1 MGTGQRPTWRIGV
14 TLVWAVGTSL
24 LWSANGTAQDAQAAR
39 REVTAARNLARR
51 AADLL
56 RAGKLEEAASTLTQ
70 SQERLA
76 KALEGAAD
84 EVRKQAQPAWQSLQA
99 THAALQLEGVTLPS
113 LQPLAA
119 LMTAAEAGPSFTGAV
134 APILTKHCGRCH
146 IERQEGRLSV
156 ASYHA
161 LMNEAPGG
169 AIVLPGDAEGSR
181 LLDVI
186 ESGDMPR
193 GGGKLSPPEL
203 ETLRKWIAAGAKF
216 DGTDPNARLTNG
228 GSAAPRRP
236 TPPAVQRA
244 TGDETVSFSRDL
256 AGVLVERCLGCH
268 GGGRNVRAQFNL
280 STFAGLLRG
289 GDNGPPVT
297 PGQPAK
303 SLLIQ
308 KLQGTGG
315 GERMPQGGPPL
326 SDELIAQ
333 FETWIQEG
341 ARFDR
346 ADANQNLEIVAATAR
361 AEQATH
367 EQLRADRDKRAA
379 ESWRVVLPDSP
390 AERLQSASFLLL
402 GNVSERELTEL
413 SAQAEALVPRI
424 GKLLKLPDGAPPL
437 KGGATLYFFRTG
449 YDYGEFGRMVEKRE
463 LPAHWRAHF
472 GYDVVDAYAAFQLT
486 GQDEET
492 RETVLAQQIASLY
505 VAAQGSVPNWFAQGV
520 GRAVAARLVNRSP
533 LAASWLEQAQAALP
547 RLQSPGEFLQG
558 RPSVEEA
565 EVLGYRYADFLMN
578 DMRRLQKL
586 FEAVRAGR
594 PFAESFEQAYGGS
607 PEQVAVTWF
616 ARESQRGKRGR

>member
-1 MGTGQRPTWRIGV
+1 MGTGRRVSRLIGLAV
-14 TLVWAVGTSL
+14 LCAVGTCLCSVADC
-24 LWSANGTAQDAQAAR
+24 SAQDAQAVR
-39 REVTAARNLARR
+39 RELSAARNLTRR
-51 AADLL
+51 AADLQ
-56 RAGKLEEAASTLTQ
+56 RAGKLEEAAAALTQ
-70 SQERLA
+70 SQERLT
-76 KALEGAAD
+76 KLLDGAAD
-84 EVRKQAQPAWQSLQA
+84 DVRKQAQPTWQSIQS

-113 LQPLAA
+113 LQPLTA
-119 LMTAAEAGPSFTGAV
+119 LMTAAESGPSFTGAV

-146 IERQEGRLSV
+146 IERQEGGLSI
-156 ASYHA
+156 ASFNT

-181 LLDVI
+181 LVDVI

-216 DGTDPNARLTNG
+216 DGTDPNARLVNG
-228 GSAAPRRP
+228 GPAAPPRP

-244 TGDETVSFSRDL
+244 TGDEKVSFSRDL

-268 GGGRNVRAQFNL
+268 GGARNVRAQFNL
-280 STFAGLLRG
+280 STFSGLLRG
-289 GDNGPPVT
+289 GDNGPPIK
-297 PGQPAK
+297 PGGPAE

-308 KLQGTGG
+308 KLKGTGG

-326 SDELIAQ
+326 SAELIAQ

-346 ADANQNLEIVAATAR
+346 ADANQSLEIVAATAR
-361 AEQATH
+361 AELATH

-379 ESWRVVLPDSP
+379 DSWRVVLPDSP
-390 AERLQSASFLLL
+390 AERVQSTSFLSL
-402 GNVSERELTEL
+402 GNVSDRELSEL
-413 SAQAEALVPRI
+413 SAQAETLVPRI
-424 GKLLKLPDGAPPL
+424 VKLLKLSSDAPPL

-472 GYDVVDAYAAFQLT
+472 GYDVVDAYAAFHLT
-486 GQDEET
+486 GQDGET
-492 RETVLAQQIASLY
+492 RETVLVQQIASLY

-533 LAASWLEQAQAALP
+533 LAASWLDSAQAALP
-547 RLQSPGEFLQG
+547 KLQSPGEFLQG

-565 EVLGYRYADFLMN
+565 ELLSYRYADFLMS
-578 DMRRLQKL
+578 DMRRFQKL
-586 FEAVRAGR
+586 LESVRAGR

>member
-1 MGTGQRPTWRIGV
+1 MGTGQRASRQTGTV
-14 TLVWAVGTSL
+14 LVWAVGVCL
-24 LWSANGTAQDAQAAR
+24 LCAATGTGQDAQGVR
-39 REVTAARNLARR
+39 REISAARNLARR
-51 AADLL
+51 AADLQ
-56 RAGKLEEAASTLTQ
+56 RAGKLEEAATALTQ

-76 KALEGAAD
+76 KLLDGASED
-84 EVRKQAQPAWQSLQA
+84 VRKQAQPAWQSLQA
-99 THAALQLEGVTLPS
+99 THAALQLEGVKLPS
-113 LQPLAA
+113 LQPLTA
-119 LMTAAEAGPSFTGAV
+119 LMTTSEAAPAFTGAV
-134 APILTKHCGRCH
+134 APILIKHCGRCH
-146 IERQEGRLSV
+146 IERQEGGLSV
-156 ASYHA
+156 GSYTA

-203 ETLRKWIAAGAKF
+203 ATLRKWIAAGAKF
-216 DGTDPNARLTNG
+216 DGSDPNARLANG
-228 GSAAPRRP
+228 GPAAPQRP
-236 TPPAVQRA
+236 APPAVQPA
-244 TGDETVSFSRDL
+244 TGDEKVSFSRDL

-268 GGGRNVRAQFNL
+268 GGGRNVRAQLNL
-280 STFAGLLRG
+280 ATFAGLLRG

-297 PGQPAK
+297 PGQPAE

-308 KLQGTGG
+308 KLKGTGG

-326 SDELIAQ
+326 TDELIAQ

-346 ADANQNLEIVAATAR
+346 ADANQSLEIVAATAR
-361 AEQATH
+361 AERATH

-379 ESWRVVLPDSP
+379 EHWRVVLPDSP
-390 AERLQSASFLLL
+390 AERVQSAGFLLL
-402 GNVSERELTEL
+402 GNVSDRELADL

-424 GKLLKLPDGAPPL
+424 VKLLKLSGDAPPL

-472 GYDVVDAYAAFQLT
+472 GYDVVDAYAAFHIT
-486 GQDEET
+486 GQDDET
-492 RETVLAQQIASLY
+492 RETMLAQQIASLY

-520 GRAVAARLVNRSP
+520 GRAVAARLVSRSP
-533 LAASWLEQAQAALP
+533 LAASWLENAQAALP
-547 RLQSPGEFLQG
+547 KLQAPGEFLQG

-565 EVLGYRYADFLMN
+565 EVLGYRYADFLMS
-578 DMRRLQKL
+578 DMRRFQKL
-586 FEAVRAGR
+586 LEAVRAGR
-594 PFAESFEQAYGGS
+594 SFTESFEQAYGGS

-616 ARESQRGKRGR
+616 ARESQRGNRGR